1 MSAPLAA
8 AAVDAPSLEFDRVVD
23 SFRALLG
30 HCPSIPKME
39 AHDGKKRWVNWGLT
53 MGSNSSSRST
63 FRTITKPASKSLMLE
78 FQESLSDYLFSRRDT
93 SCDAEKRSL
102 AELFVAVRDAQAT
115 WKEARADSA
124 DDASDSDDE

>member
-8 AAVDAPSLEFDRVVD
+8 ADVDAPSLEFDRVVD

-30 HCPSIPKME
+30 HCVSIPKME

-63 FRTITKPASKSLMLE
+63 FRTVTKPASKNLMLE
-78 FQESLSDYLFSRRDT
+78 FQESLSDYLFSCRDG
-93 SCDAEKRSL
+93 SCDSEKHSL
-102 AELFVAVRDAQAT
+102 GELFVAVRDAQAA
-115 WKEARADSA
+115 WKERDS
-124 DDASDSDDE
+124 SDSDDE

>member
-8 AAVDAPSLEFDRVVD
+8 ADVDAPSLEFDRVVD
-23 SFRALLG
+23 SFCALLG

-63 FRTITKPASKSLMLE
+63 FRTVTKPASKSLMLE
-78 FQESLSDYLFSRRDT
+78 FQESLSDYLFSRRDG
-93 SCDAEKRSL
+93 SCDAEKHSL
-102 AELFVAVRDAQAT
+102 AELFVAVRDAQAA
-115 WKEARADSA
+115 WKERDS
-124 DDASDSDDE
+124 SDSDDE